1 MMWVEYFLDYCV
13 INIIFPYSRQIWWT
27 PVPDGIQGVQDLQIV
42 ERRHIVQAD
51 GAPQELI
58 PQPDGNNPTVGK
70 EDAGRGHGQGE
81 EEQWVYGGAGSR
93 MEVIFSTKQTIIFA
107 VYPAYLLYF

>member
-1 MMWVEYFLDYCV
+1 M
-13 INIIFPYSRQIWWT
+13 
-27 PVPDGIQGVQDLQIV
+27 PDGIQGVQDLQIV

-58 PQPDGNNPTVGK
+58 PQPDGNYPTVGK

-81 EEQWVYGGAGSR
+81 EEQ
-93 MEVIFSTKQTIIFA
+93 
-107 VYPAYLLYF
+107 